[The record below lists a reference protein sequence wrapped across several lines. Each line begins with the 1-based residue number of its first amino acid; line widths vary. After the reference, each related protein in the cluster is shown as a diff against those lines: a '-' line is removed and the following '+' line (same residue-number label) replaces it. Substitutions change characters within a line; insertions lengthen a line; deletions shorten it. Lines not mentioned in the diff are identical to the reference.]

1 MRNDDVYLQLY
12 LIRHAESMG
21 NIETDV
27 AFDKTNPPL
36 TPLGKE
42 QAKAVG
48 ERFSGFK
55 PDALISSPLDR
66 AYETAKEI
74 SLNTGTK
81 IEIDDM
87 LVECGTYVEESE
99 DVCIKRAES
108 VIGKIKEKYSENKS
122 VVLVTHAG
130 FIEKIL
136 YAVLE
141 CSTLSFCVY
150 NTSVTKINFRKDKKN
165 KLAFHNDISHLLNI
179 DGDKIFWM

>member
-21 NIETDV
+21 NIETEEI
-27 AFDKTNPPL
+27 FDKTNPPL

-42 QAKAVG
+42 QARAVG
-48 ERFSGFK
+48 KRFYGFK

-66 AYETAKEI
+66 AFETANEI
-74 SLNTGTK
+74 SVNTETE

-99 DVCIKRAES
+99 EECVERAKA
-108 VIGKIKEKYSENKS
+108 VIEKIREKNSDNKN
-122 VVLVTHAG
+122 VILVTHAG

-136 YAVLE
+136 YAVLK
-141 CSTLSFCVY
+141 CDTLSFCVY

-165 KLAFHNDISHLLNI
+165 KLAFHNDISHLLNV
-179 DGDKIFWM
+179 DGDKTFWM

>member
-12 LIRHAESMG
+12 IIRHAESMG
-21 NIETDV
+21 NIETDEI
-27 AFDKTNPPL
+27 FDKANPPL
-36 TPLGKE
+36 TLLGKE

-66 AYETAKEI
+66 AYDTAKEI
-74 SLNTGTK
+74 SSNTKTE
-81 IEIDDM
+81 IEIDEI
-87 LVECGTYVEESE
+87 LVECGTLRDESE
-99 DVCIKRAES
+99 EDCIERAKS
-108 VIGKIKEKYSENKS
+108 VIEKIKEKYSDNKS
-122 VVLVTHAG
+122 VILVTHAG

-141 CSTLSFCVY
+141 CDTLNFCVY

-165 KLAFHNDISHLLNI
+165 KIAFHNDISHLLDV